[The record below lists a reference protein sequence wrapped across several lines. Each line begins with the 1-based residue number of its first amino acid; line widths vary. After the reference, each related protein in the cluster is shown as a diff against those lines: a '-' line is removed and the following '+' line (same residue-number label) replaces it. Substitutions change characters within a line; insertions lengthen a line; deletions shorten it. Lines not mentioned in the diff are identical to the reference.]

1 MRDFLCLVAMVT
13 LIVARALFKENGWVA
28 SIAVFGLLVA
38 WLDILGGVYNDNGH
52 LKKSKQSRCI
62 IIMGIM
68 AIVAAI
74 MVVFCMV
81 NIVQK
86 NEFLNSTIVMD
97 EITLLSLL
105 ISLLRNRIVSI
116 IDDLINIEKVKTR
129 R

>member
-1 MRDFLCLVAMVT
+1 MVAMVT

-38 WLDILGGVYNDNGH
+38 WLDILGGVYNDNEH

-116 IDDLINIEKVKTR
+116 IDDLINIETVKTR